1 MYKLE
6 NVLFIGWF
14 ENGNM
19 FTKETAL
26 DVSDK
31 NMIEWVTVQYA
42 EVNNALVKAFVN
54 DNKVFEYDYRIHLSE
69 EI

>member
-6 NVLFIGWF
+6 NVVFIGWF

-26 DVSDK
+26 DVSDQS
-31 NMIEWVTVQYA
+31 MIEWATSQFA
-42 EVNNALVKAFVN
+42 EINKALVKAFVN
-54 DNKVFEYDYRIHLSE
+54 DVKVFESDWRKE

>member
-6 NVLFIGWF
+6 NVVFIGWF

-31 NMIEWVTVQYA
+31 NMIE
-42 EVNNALVKAFVN
+42 
-54 DNKVFEYDYRIHLSE
+54 
-69 EI
+69 

>member
-6 NVLFIGWF
+6 NVVFIGWF

-54 DNKVFEYDYRIHLSE
+54 GNKVFECDYRSNE
-69 EI
+69 K

>member
-1 MYKLE
+1 MCKLE
-6 NVLFIGWF
+6 NVVFIGWF

-19 FTKETAL
+19 FTKETTL
-26 DVSDK
+26 DVNDQ

-54 DNKVFEYDYRIHLSE
+54 DNKVFEYDARIE

>member
-1 MYKLE
+1 MAKLE
-6 NVLFIGWF
+6 KVVFIGWF

-19 FTKETAL
+19 FTKETVL
-26 DVSDK
+26 DVSDQ

-42 EVNNALVKAFVN
+42 EVNNALVKAFVD
-54 DNKVFEYDYRIHLSE
+54 DNKVFEYDARIE

>member
-26 DVSDK
+26 DVSDQ

-42 EVNNALVKAFVN
+42 EVNKALVKAFVN
-54 DNKVFEYDYRIHLSE
+54 DNQVFECGYRSNE
-69 EI
+69 K

>member
-1 MYKLE
+1 ME
-6 NVLFIGWF
+6 NMAKVLFIGWF

-19 FTKETAL
+19 FTKEVTM

-31 NMIEWVTVQYA
+31 DQILWATSQFA
-42 EVNNALVKAFVN
+42 EVNKALVEAFV
-54 DNKVFEYDYRIHLSE
+54 DDKKVFESDWRKE

>member
-1 MYKLE
+1 ME
-6 NVLFIGWF
+6 NMAKVLFIGWF

-19 FTKETAL
+19 FTKEVTM

-31 NMIEWVTVQYA
+31 DQILWVTSQFA
-42 EVNNALVKAFVN
+42 EVNKALVEAFV
-54 DNKVFEYDYRIHLSE
+54 DDKKVFESDWRKE

>member
-1 MYKLE
+1 MK
-6 NVLFIGWF
+6 NMAKVLFIGWF

-19 FTKETAL
+19 FTKEVTM

-31 NMIEWVTVQYA
+31 DQILRATSQFA
-42 EVNNALVKAFVN
+42 EVNKALVEAFV
-54 DNKVFEYDYRIHLSE
+54 DDKKVFESDWRKE

>member
-6 NVLFIGWF
+6 NVVFIGWF

-19 FTKETAL
+19 FTKEIRM
-26 DVSDK
+26 DISDK
-31 NMIEWVTVQYA
+31 DHINWTTMQFA
-42 EVNNALVKAFVN
+42 EVNKALVKAFVN
-54 DNKVFEYDYRIHLSE
+54 DVKVFECDWRSKPE